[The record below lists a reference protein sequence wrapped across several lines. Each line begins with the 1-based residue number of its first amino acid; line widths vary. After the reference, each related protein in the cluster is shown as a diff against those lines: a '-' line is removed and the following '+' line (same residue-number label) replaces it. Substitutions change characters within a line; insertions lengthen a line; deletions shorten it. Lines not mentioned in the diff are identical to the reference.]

1 MRLVVRTGVSFLLL
15 LDKPFILIDRV
26 IEFGEGIADLPTI
39 DINLETPRDARIFRI
54 SLRERRNLDRM
65 TDEEDRTV
73 HQAGGVFAVLLEHLR
88 DDLAAGVVLHFVRI
102 HAVRDRGLS
111 GFFIVVDLVE
121 VDAGDLCDCI
131 GHVQLFERRCQIEL
145 LAVILE
151 DRSPVDR
158 HLCLVENLF
167 RDFHHALQIAVRHVA
182 FHGGEFRIVVAVHAF
197 IAELLAHLVDPVE
210 AADDAALQI
219 QFRGDAQVHVDVERI
234 VMCHEGTR
242 RCAACDRLQG
252 RGRHFEES
260 VIIFEDLA
268 DDLFDLRAF
277 SEGVA
282 HFFVDDQV
290 DVALAVAQIRILQA
304 VPFLRQDLD
313 GLGEKH
319 DLLRLDGDLPALRA
333 EHGAHDAE
341 DIADVVFLKP
351 LVFFLTDIVAGD
363 VHLDAAVAVQDI
375 TECSLAHDALAHQA
389 ACDGDLFSIHL
400 LEVVLDL
407 HAVGIHIPRL
417 VEERITARLTQRLQ
431 LLTADLPLFAEVFF
445 RLLVV
450 VLQLF
455 AHCLLLLIHRAR
467 LCAGSR
473 SACYSSLPAL
483 YIWIARISSVT
494 LPPGVSI
501 STTSPT
507 LCFSRPLPMGE
518 TLEMMPLNG
527 SDSLAP
533 RMV

>member
-1 MRLVVRTGVSFLLL
+1 MNGR
-15 LDKPFILIDRV
+15 
-26 IEFGEGIADLPTI
+26 
-39 DINLETPRDARIFRI
+39 
-54 SLRERRNLDRM
+54 
-65 TDEEDRTV
+65 
-73 HQAGGVFAVLLEHLR
+73 
-88 DDLAAGVVLHFVRI
+88 
-102 HAVRDRGLS
+102 
-111 GFFIVVDLVE
+111 
-121 VDAGDLCDCI
+121 
-131 GHVQLFERRCQIEL
+131 
-145 LAVILE
+145 
-151 DRSPVDR
+151 
-158 HLCLVENLF
+158 
-167 RDFHHALQIAVRHVA
+167 
-182 FHGGEFRIVVAVHAF
+182 
-197 IAELLAHLVDPVE
+197 
-210 AADDAALQI
+210 
-219 QFRGDAQVHVDVERI
+219 
-234 VMCHEGTR
+234 
-242 RCAACDRLQG
+242 AACDGVQG
-252 RGRHFEES
+252 RGRDFEKS
-260 VIIFEDLA
+260 VVVLEDLA
-268 DDLFDLRAF
+268 DDLLDLRAL
-277 SEGVA
+277 SECIT
-282 HFFVDDQV
+282 HFFIDDEV
-290 DVALAVAQIRILQA
+290 NVALAVSEIRVLQT
-304 VPFLRQDLD
+304 VPLLRQHLD
-313 GLGEKH
+313 GLAQQ
-319 DLLRLDGDLPALRA
+319 DDPARLDGDLAALGTEDRA
-333 EHGAHDAE
+333 DDAE
-341 DIADVVFLKP
+341 DITDVVFLEP
-351 LVFFLTDIVAGD
+351 LVLFLADVVAGD

-389 ACDGDLFSIHL
+389 ACDGNLFAVHL

-417 VEERITARLTQRLQ
+417 VEERITARLAQRLQ